1 MKFDTIL
8 GLEWHVETNHEETVP
23 LDSEPFPCD
32 VCGIVLTNFLLLN
45 EHTRTFHMTSQNP
58 ENFPCNSCNIKFDTK
73 LCLD

>member
-45 EHTRTFHMTSQNP
+45 EH
-58 ENFPCNSCNIKFDTK
+58 KV
-73 LCLD
+73 